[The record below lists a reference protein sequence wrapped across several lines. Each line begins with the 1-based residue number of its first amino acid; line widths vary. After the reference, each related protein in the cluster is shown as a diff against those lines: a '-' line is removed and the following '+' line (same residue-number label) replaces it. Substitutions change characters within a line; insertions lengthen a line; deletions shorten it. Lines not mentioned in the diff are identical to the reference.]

1 MNEKKKFRLPKMLR
15 SFRLLIIVAVIV
27 MGFLPVVFLKNIM
40 MREYRLEL
48 VNDRISKLK
57 NITIV
62 LENDISKVDF
72 LSTKETKD
80 IEGYVSQIT
89 SVYTGRIMIVDS
101 NLKILYDTYR
111 TDNGKVC
118 IYKGVVE
125 CMQGEDYCRYSN
137 TQEDIEICEKVTKSD
152 GSSGL
157 ILISVSTSDIH
168 DIVDMIDTRI
178 NIIIIIIFALVL
190 LVAFIFALYSTR
202 PFKNFEKAID
212 NIKTGNFDIDI
223 ETQGY
228 SELDSIEEAIEHLFQ
243 RMKVLDQS
251 RDEFVSNVSH
261 ELKTPITSI
270 KILADSLVT
279 SENVPEE
286 MYKEFMTDIVA
297 EINREN
303 EIITDLLSLVR
314 MDKKTELLKFES
326 TNINE
331 LIEIV
336 LKRLKPIAAEKNI
349 ELVFES
355 FRPVI
360 AEVDVVKISMVISNL
375 VENAVKYNV
384 MDGYVR
390 VSLNADLKYFYI
402 KVEDSGIGIP
412 QEEQSRIFDRF
423 YRVDKARS
431 RETGGTGLGLAI
443 TESAIR
449 LHKGEIKLHSKENE
463 GTTVNIRVPLIH
475 MED

>member
-1 MNEKKKFRLPKMLR
+1 MKKKKKFQMPQPLR
-15 SFRLLIIVAVIV
+15 SFRVLIMVAVII
-27 MGFLPVVFLKNIM
+27 MGFVPVIMLKSIM
-40 MREYRLEL
+40 IGEYKSGLI
-48 VNDRISKLK
+48 NDRMTKLK

-62 LENDISKVDF
+62 LENDIDRVDF
-72 LSTKETKD
+72 LANKATKD
-80 IEGYVSQIT
+80 IESQISQIT
-89 SVYTGRIMIVDS
+89 GLYTGRILIIDS

-111 TDNGKVC
+111 TDAGKIC
-118 IYKGVVE
+118 IYKGVTE
-125 CMQGEDYCRYSN
+125 CVLGDDYCRYSDEN
-137 TQEDIEICEKVTKSD
+137 DEIEICEKIVKDD
-152 GSSGL
+152 GSIGVL
-157 ILISVSTSDIH
+157 LMSVSTKDI
-168 DIVDMIDTRI
+168 DSMILDVDSRI
-178 NIIIIIIFALVL
+178 NIIILIVFVLVL
-190 LVAFIFALYSTR
+190 LVAFLFAIYSTK
-202 PFKNFEKAID
+202 PFKNFEKSID
-212 NIKTGNFDIDI
+212 SIKMGNFDVDI
-223 ETQGY
+223 ETQGF
-228 SELDSIEEAIEHLFQ
+228 SELDMIEEAIEHLFQ

-270 KILADSLVT
+270 KILADSLVA

-286 MYKEFMTDIVA
+286 MYKEFMIDIVA
-297 EINREN
+297 EIDREN

-314 MDKKTELLKFES
+314 MDKKTEKLKFES
-326 TNINE
+326 VSINE
-331 LIEIV
+331 LIEVV
-336 LKRLKPIAAEKNI
+336 LKRLRPIAAEKNI

-360 AEVDVVKISMVISNL
+360 AEVDQVKMTMVVSNL

-402 KVEDSGIGIP
+402 KVVDSGIGIP
-412 QEEQSRIFDRF
+412 EEEQSKIFDRF

-449 LHKGEIKLHSKENE
+449 LHKGEIKLHSKEGE
-463 GTTVNIRVPLIH
+463 GTTVNIRVPLNH
-475 MED
+475 VED

>member
-1 MNEKKKFRLPKMLR
+1 MKDNKKFRLPKTLR
-15 SFRLLIIVAVIV
+15 SFRLLIIIAVIV
-27 MGFLPVVFLKNIM
+27 MGFLPVLFLKDIM

-48 VNDRISKLK
+48 VDDRISKIK
-57 NITIV
+57 NITVV
-62 LENDISKVDF
+62 LENDINNVDF
-72 LSTKETKD
+72 LASKETKD
-80 IEGYVSQIT
+80 IESQVSQIT
-89 SVYTGRIMIVDS
+89 GVYTGRIMIVDS

-111 TDNGKVC
+111 TDTGKVC
-118 IYKGVVE
+118 VYRGVVE
-125 CMQGEDYCRYSN
+125 CMQGEDYCRYIEN
-137 TQEDIEICEKVTKSD
+137 ENDIEVCEKVKKSD
-152 GSSGL
+152 GNNGV
-157 ILISVSTSDIH
+157 ILMSVSTSDII
-168 DIVDMIDTRI
+168 DVVNMIDSRI
-178 NIIIIIIFALVL
+178 NVIILIIFVMVL
-190 LVAFIFALYSTR
+190 LVAFIFSMYSIK

-212 NIKTGNFDIDI
+212 SIKTGNFDIDI

-243 RMKVLDQS
+243 RLKVLDES

-270 KILADSLVT
+270 KILADSLVA

-314 MDKKTELLKFES
+314 MDKKTEVYKFES
-326 TNINE
+326 TNVNE
-331 LIEIV
+331 LIEVV
-336 LKRLKPIAAEKNI
+336 LKRLRPIAAEKNI

-360 AEVDVVKISMVISNL
+360 AEVDAVKLSIVISNI

-384 MDGYVR
+384 LDGYVR

-412 QEEQSRIFDRF
+412 QEEQGRIFDRF

-449 LHKGEIKLHSKENE
+449 LHKGEIKLHSKEGE
-463 GTTVNIRVPLIH
+463 GTIVNIRVPLNH
-475 MED
+475 VED